1 MKRWQDIT
9 VMNACDCCFY
19 QRKMPWRFLV
29 YSCSHSCDQRDCCHV
44 FWAHVGVCVWLLL
57 LSTQRRLRKQS
68 INATLDDMLAMYGWH
83 LQHDFIFVFFGA
95 RWWYNFFLLRTLMT
109 EVTHYSSR
117 FVYLQSRIVRVA
129 QKQMIKYGCM
139 KRWQKHN
146 NNVCVWLLLVLTQ
159 RCHDVP

>member
-29 YSCSHSCDQRDCCHV
+29 YSCSHSCDQRDCCHFFFERRLVYACDCCFCQRNGGSRNKLSMPISTICCQSMVATTNRIASVFV
-44 FWAHVGVCVWLLL
+44 FW
-57 LSTQRRLRKQS
+57 
-68 INATLDDMLAMYGWH
+68 
-83 LQHDFIFVFFGA
+83 
-95 RWWYNFFLLRTLMT
+95 RTLMT
-109 EVTHYSSR
+109 ADTHCSCR
-117 FVYLQSRIVRVA
+117 CVYLQSRIVRVA